1 MKTMKRVQQ
10 GFTLIELMI
19 VVAII
24 GILAAV
30 ALPAYQNYTL
40 KARYAQ
46 MASSFGAYKNAIEL
60 CSSGANGPAGCVA
73 ANGTDFSAIA
83 VAAGVPNAAAITAGI
98 PDLSAR
104 DNGVF
109 DGAGVT
115 IGVNTNVVTVTMVPN
130 AINGVT
136 AADTY
141 IMTGTRDPEGSIV
154 WALDNANSGCVT
166 RAAGRICQ

>member
-1 MKTMKRVQQ
+1 MKRVQQ

-46 MASSFGAYKNAIEL
+46 MATSFGAYKTPIDL
-60 CSSGANGPAGCVA
+60 CSSGVGGAGGCVA
-73 ANGTDFSAIA
+73 ANGTDFTAIT
-83 VAAGVPNAAAITAGI
+83 VAAGVPSAVATAAGI
-98 PDLSAR
+98 PNILTDA
-104 DNGVF
+104 GVF

-115 IGVNTNVVTVTMVPN
+115 VGVATNVVTVTMVPN
-130 AINGVT
+130 AVNGVT

-141 IMTGTRDPEGSIV
+141 IMVGTRDADGQVV
-154 WALDNANSGCVT
+154 WALAPTSGCVT
-166 RAAGRICQ
+166 RAGGRICS

>member
-1 MKTMKRVQQ
+1 MKRVQQ

-40 KARYAQ
+40 KARFAQ
-46 MASSFGAYKNAIEL
+46 MPSSFGAYKDAIEL

-73 ANGTDFSAIA
+73 ANGTDFSAIS
-83 VAAGVPNAAAITAGI
+83 VAAGVPDAAALTAGI
-98 PDLSAR
+98 PNLSAR
-104 DNGVF
+104 DSGVF

-115 IGVNTNVVTVTMVPN
+115 LAVATNVVTVTMVPN
-130 AINGVT
+130 AVNGVT

-141 IMTGTRDPEGSIV
+141 IMTGTRDPEGSVV
-154 WALDNANSGCVT
+154 WALSAASGCVT